1 MNKLNATLSD
11 RSHTLFIAM
20 LLFMIEQ
27 LAFVPIDQINQS
39 THAISSQIMLA
50 AGMLI
55 VIVYWG
61 WQLIYQNREVNT
73 QHDFYNS
80 LGAIIFNIVLIL
92 VLAQLWAKFAIPMW
106 HLPLGG
112 TSQNQ
117 QSIIALSKNPIS
129 HAFQIV
135 MAALIE
141 PMIEEILFR
150 YAIIGP
156 KDQLLTTKAN
166 YKIMVP
172 WTNFQ
177 NQHPKAARLIKL
189 VISIVIFALT
199 HMLGQILSVHTSLQ
213 TKAAIYETVQYLL
226 VSAIFSI
233 NYYRRSNIFENIA
246 MHVIYN
252 SFVLSLI

>member
-11 RSHTLFIAM
+11 RSHTLFIAV
-20 LLFMIEQ
+20 LLFIIEQ
-27 LAFVPIDQINQS
+27 LAFIPIDQINQHP
-39 THAISSQIMLA
+39 HASSGKIIFAALLLIMT
-50 AGMLI
+50 
-55 VIVYWG
+55 VYWG

-73 QHDFYNS
+73 RHDFYNS

-92 VLAQLWAKFAIPMW
+92 VLAQLWAKLAIPTW

-117 QSIIALSKNPIS
+117 QSILALSQNPIS

-135 MAALIE
+135 IATLIA

-156 KDQLLTTKAN
+156 KDQLLTTQAN

-177 NQHPKAARLIKL
+177 NKHPQRAHLIKL
-189 VISIVIFALT
+189 VISIVLFALT

-213 TKAAIYETVQYLL
+213 AKAAIYETVQYLI